1 MLLILTL
8 VAVGLVIVVHWRAS
22 AREAAANAA
31 YPPIGELIDI
41 DGVKVHAKVQGS
53 GPDLVLIHGAS
64 GNMRDFTFDMV
75 DQLADRY
82 RVILFD
88 RPGLG
93 WTDNLPQHTG
103 AWNATAATPHEQAA
117 LLQKAADRLGVSN
130 PIVLGHS
137 YGGAVALAWGLS
149 RPDDTAAL
157 VLVSAVSEPWEGDLG
172 WQYKLTGSAFGS
184 GIVIP
189 LVTAFVPQGFVRASV
204 GAIFAPQDTPDGY
217 SDHIG
222 TGLSLRRM
230 SMRANAQQVNTLLPE
245 IKKMV
250 PKYDTLTMPVELI
263 HGTADTI
270 VPLDV
275 HAAIATPQLPDA
287 VLTTLPGIGHM
298 PQHVTQPDVIA
309 SLTAQRHVR
318 VCARGQ
324 NAP

>member
-8 VAVGLVIVVHWRAS
+8 VALGLVIVVHWRAS

-75 DQLADRY
+75 DQLSDRY

-93 WTDNLPQHTG
+93 WTDNLPQHAG

-117 LLQKAADRLGVSN
+117 LLQKAADQLGVSN

-172 WQYKLTGSAFGS
+172 WQYKITGSAFGS

-204 GAIFAPQDTPDGY
+204 DAIFAPQATPDGY

-309 SLTAQRHVR
+309 VIDRAATRAGLR
-318 VCARGQ
+318 
-324 NAP
+324 

>member
-1 MLLILTL
+1 
-8 VAVGLVIVVHWRAS
+8 
-22 AREAAANAA
+22 NAA

-93 WTDNLPQHTG
+93 WTDNLPQHAG

-117 LLQKAADRLGVSN
+117 LLQKAADQLGVSN

-172 WQYKLTGSAFGS
+172 WQYKITGSAFGS

-204 GAIFAPQDTPDGY
+204 DAIFAPQATPDGY

-309 SLTAQRHVR
+309 AIDRAATRAGLR
-318 VCARGQ
+318 
-324 NAP
+324 

>member
-1 MLLILTL
+1 
-8 VAVGLVIVVHWRAS
+8 
-22 AREAAANAA
+22 
-31 YPPIGELIDI
+31 
-41 DGVKVHAKVQGS
+41 
-53 GPDLVLIHGAS
+53 VLIHGAS

-75 DQLADRY
+75 DQLSDRY

-93 WTDNLPQHTG
+93 WTDNLPQHAG

-204 GAIFAPQDTPDGY
+204 GAIFAPQATPDGY

-309 SLTAQRHVR
+309 VIDRAATRAGLR
-318 VCARGQ
+318 
-324 NAP
+324 

>member
-1 MLLILTL
+1 MLFSLTMI
-8 VAVGLVIVVHWRAS
+8 AVVLGLVVLVQWRATT
-22 AREAAANAA
+22 REAAADAA

-41 DGVKVHAKVQGS
+41 DGVTVHARVQGG

-75 DQLADRY
+75 DQLTDRY

-93 WTDNLPQHTG
+93 WTDNLPQHAG
-103 AWNATAATPHEQAA
+103 AWNATAATPHEQAT

-137 YGGAVALAWGLS
+137 YGGAVALAWGLL
-149 RPDDTAAL
+149 RPDETAAL
-157 VLVSAVSEPWEGDLG
+157 VLASGVSEPWEGDLG

-189 LVTAFVPQGFVRASV
+189 LVTAFLPQGFIRASV
-204 GAIFAPQDTPDGY
+204 NAIFAPQDTPDGY
-217 SDHIG
+217 NDHIG
-222 TGLSLRRM
+222 TGLALRRT

-250 PKYDTLTMPVELI
+250 AQYATLTMPIELV

-270 VPLDV
+270 VPLEV
-275 HAAIATPQLPDA
+275 HAAIATPQLPNA
-287 VLTTLPGIGHM
+287 RLTTLPGIGHM
-298 PQHVTQPDVIA
+298 PQHVSQPEVVAAIDRA
-309 SLTAQRHVR
+309 ATRAGLR
-318 VCARGQ
+318 
-324 NAP
+324 

>member
-1 MLLILTL
+1 MIANLAFALLT
-8 VAVGLVIVVHWRAS
+8 VALLAGGVFLIDRRADL
-22 AREAAANAA
+22 REAEAEAQFG
-31 YPPIGELIDI
+31 PSGKLIDI
-41 DGVKVHAKVQGS
+41 DGTTVHALVTGA

-64 GNMRDFTFDMV
+64 GNLRDFSFDLIEP
-75 DQLADRY
+75 LAQHY
-82 RVILFD
+82 RVIALD

-93 WTDNLPQHTG
+93 WTDRLHDRG
-103 AWNATAATPHEQAA
+103 ETPGEQAR
-117 LLQKAADRLGVSN
+117 LLQKAADRLGVTR
-130 PIVLGHS
+130 PLVLGHS
-137 YGGAVALAWGLS
+137 FGGAVALAWGLS

-172 WQYKLTGSAFGS
+172 WQYKITGSAFGS

-309 SLTAQRHVR
+309 AIDRAATRAGLR
-318 VCARGQ
+318 
-324 NAP
+324 

>member
-93 WTDNLPQHTG
+93 WTDNLPQHAG

-189 LVTAFVPQGFVRASV
+189 LVTAFVPQRFVRASV

-275 HAAIATPQLPDA
+275 HAAIATPQLPDSA
-287 VLTTLPGIGHM
+287 LTTLPGIGHM

-309 SLTAQRHVR
+309 AIDRAATRAGLR
-318 VCARGQ
+318 
-324 NAP
+324 